1 MMNYN
6 DNFFGPVN
14 IGNPNEITM
23 NELAKKILK
32 LTKSDSKITYEDLPK
47 DDPKQRNPDISLAKK
62 ILNWEPKIELKK
74 GLTKTI
80 IDFKKRI
87 SA

>member
-1 MMNYN
+1 
-6 DNFFGPVN
+6 
-14 IGNPNEITM
+14 M

-32 LTKSDSKITYEDLPK
+32 LTKSDSKISYKDLPK

-74 GLTKTI
+74 GLIKTI

-87 SA
+87 GA